1 MKRNILYISTA
12 LLLVVFF
19 SFKIDE
25 KVKGWFLSG
34 SSPRSYEI
42 GVVEDAGRKGK
53 VAFIKSNTSKIKDDF
68 GTIMQTFDAEM
79 YKGKKV
85 KLTGF
90 IRSEEVKSWAAMWMR
105 VDDAKGSVSF
115 DNMQDRSIKG
125 TTNWNKYEIVL
136 SVPERSTTINYGVL
150 LSETG
155 QVWMDNLTF
164 EIVGDA
170 EEKTGKTKLTAPA
183 NANFED

>member
-1 MKRNILYISTA
+1 
-12 LLLVVFF
+12 
-19 SFKIDE
+19 
-25 KVKGWFLSG
+25 
-34 SSPRSYEI
+34 
-42 GVVEDAGRKGK
+42 
-53 VAFIKSNTSKIKDDF
+53 
-68 GTIMQTFDAEM
+68 MQTFDAEM
-79 YKGKKV
+79 YQGKKV

-170 EEKTGKTKLTAPA
+170 EEKTGKTKLIGPA
-183 NANFED
+183 NSNFED